1 MDLANFHKVRL
12 AVQDNAHPADES
24 HAARVQ
30 LALHDALT
38 ASGLF
43 DRVEL
48 GRTDD
53 VDQLVIGLCRCA
65 EKVLPWEA
73 GLGVERLWQSVTQ
86 TLAWESHSLGCTES
100 LMEFEGAVT
109 VDGSGHY
116 ITVHLVAEPPLG
128 WVPSEPADAD
138 DQTEADASAHD
149 GDQVDARPALRV
161 VAEAQS

>member
-12 AVQDNAHPADES
+12 AVQDNAHPADDS

-30 LALHDALT
+30 SALHDALT

-43 DRVEL
+43 DQVEL

-73 GLGVERLWQSVTQ
+73 GLGVERLWQSVAQ
-86 TLAWESHSLGCTES
+86 TFAWESHSLGCTES

-109 VDGSGHY
+109 TDAQGRYV
-116 ITVHLVAEPPLG
+116 TVNLVAEPAR
-128 WVPSEPADAD
+128 VPDPA
-138 DQTEADASAHD
+138 Q
-149 GDQVDARPALRV
+149 
-161 VAEAQS
+161 AQSVTEGTDGPPPRSATIDA